1 MAYNKERKK
10 KFSNY
15 LYLLSVKYSVKQT
28 EMARNI
34 NTTRQHISGV
44 FCAKVVFAPEH
55 FKAICDLLRKKDASN
70 YELSLLKRLFVEVK
84 SNMDLKKINL
94 NVPIDP
100 TKQIII
106 ENLDYLLP
114 SELVKIHKKIEIY
127 KFNHLREANEKLIED

>member
-1 MAYNKERKK
+1 MAYNKERKER
-10 KFSNY
+10 FSNY
-15 LYLLSVKYSVKQT
+15 LYLLSVEYSIKQA

-34 NTTRQHISGV
+34 NTTRQHISCV
-44 FCAKVVFAPEH
+44 FRGKIIFAPEH
-55 FKAICDLLRKKDASN
+55 FKATCDLLHKKGASSD
-70 YELSLLKRLFVEVK
+70 ELSLLKRLFVEVK

-94 NVPIDP
+94 NAPIDP

-114 SELVKIHKKIEIY
+114 SELIKIHKKIEIY